1 MLLTQMTRPSNKKR
15 ASGGAQPEPVV
26 SLKFLAEYLNLSPAT
41 ISLVINKSPAA
52 KSIPER
58 TKARVLRAAEK
69 FNYRPNFY
77 ARHLSKKRTFTVGVV
92 VPEISEGYAALVM
105 SGVEDRLL
113 QEGYFYFVV
122 SHRGRQDLIDEYP
135 RLLLDR
141 AVEGLILVNTPLH
154 REMTVPT
161 VSISPHG
168 RLRGATTI
176 ALDNHKAGWLALE
189 HLATLGHKRIAFF
202 KGHPGSADTESR
214 WAGVCEAASSFGI
227 EVRPE
232 LTLQLQER
240 DRHPEPSTPEEGV
253 VYARK
258 LLEAGKEFSALLAF
272 NDMSAIGAMR
282 AFSDSGLRVPQD
294 VSVVGFDDVQA
305 AAYMIPRLT
314 TVRQPLRRM
323 GEAAAA
329 SLLDRI
335 ANANIRSKDIL
346 VEPELIVRE
355 STGPPAGDSAACRSG
370 DSEPAR
376 AKV

>member
-1 MLLTQMTRPSNKKR
+1 MLLTQMARSSSKKR
-15 ASGGAQPEPVV
+15 ASGGTQPEPVV

-58 TKARVLRAAEK
+58 TKVRVLRAAEK

-141 AVEGLILVNTPLH
+141 AVEGLILVNTPLR

-214 WAGVCEAASSFGI
+214 WAGVCEAAASSEL

-253 VYARK
+253 VYAHR
-258 LLEAGKEFSALLAF
+258 LLQTDQGFSALLAF

-282 AFSDSGLRVPQD
+282 AFSDAGLRVPQD

-323 GEAAAA
+323 GEAAAT

-335 ANANIRSKDIL
+335 ANANIRPRDIL

-355 STGPPAGDSAACRSG
+355 STGPPPGNSAACHNADR
-370 DSEPAR
+370 EPAR
-376 AKV
+376 AKA